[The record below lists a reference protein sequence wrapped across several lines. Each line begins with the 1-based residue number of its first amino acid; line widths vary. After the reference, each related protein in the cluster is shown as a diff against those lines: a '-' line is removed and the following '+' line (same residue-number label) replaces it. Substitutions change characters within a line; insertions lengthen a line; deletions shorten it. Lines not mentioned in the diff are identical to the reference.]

1 MRFRKIMAVGALALL
16 SLGGTAAAD
25 ITVSQSNDPTLAIA
39 GQMASLIGTEQATLR
54 AMPQANLA
62 SLASGPEAAA
72 PAATVAAPKAPL
84 WARKGRAPA
93 ETAAPIRHDL
103 AWLAA
108 QPAPKGDAE
117 WNCLRTAVYF
127 EARGETL
134 PGQFAVAEVVLNR
147 RDSGLYPRSV
157 CGVVNQGA
165 SAGCQFSF
173 RCDGA
178 SDTLR
183 DPVAADI
190 AGRIA
195 RVMLDGAPRVL
206 TDGATHF
213 HTRAVRPGWAHRFPR
228 TAAIGAHL
236 FYRQP

>member
-1 MRFRKIMAVGALALL
+1 MRLQKIMAVGALALL
-16 SLGGTAAAD
+16 GLSGTAAAE
-25 ITVSQSNDPTLAIA
+25 ISVSQSNDPTAAIA
-39 GQMASLIGTEQATLR
+39 GQMASLIGSEQAALR
-54 AMPQANLA
+54 AMPQSNLA
-62 SLASGPEAAA
+62 TLATGPEA
-72 PAATVAAPKAPL
+72 PAR
-84 WARKGRAPA
+84 ARKARAPA
-93 ETAAPIRHDL
+93 ETSVPIRHDL
-103 AWLAA
+103 AWLSA
-108 QPAPKGDAE
+108 QPKPQGDAE

-134 PGQFAVAEVVLNR
+134 AGQFAVAEVVLNR

-183 DPVAADI
+183 DPTAADI

-195 RVMLDGAPRVL
+195 RVMLDGAPRTL
-206 TDGATHF
+206 TSGATHF